1 MDAERKAR
9 IADLV
14 VTAQPVWEESR
25 DGGVLQVFLKEIGCH
40 GVDAVMVT
48 SQVVGCSLGE
58 AKTMFITAA
67 CRAAEL
73 AFHNA
78 FMEGFERSQGD
89 L

>member
-14 VTAQPVWEESR
+14 VTAQPVWDESR
-25 DGGVLQVFLKEIGCH
+25 DGGVLQVFLNEIGCH

-58 AKTMFITAA
+58 AKTMFISAA

-73 AFHNA
+73 AFHNSVL
-78 FMEGFERSQGD
+78 ESLEPCES
-89 L
+89 